1 MTKTFA
7 KTIRITAEQ
16 WDRIVTMAAERDISA
31 NQLLVE
37 LAMEALERREW
48 PRTEAEI
55 HVARA
60 TMFVALALE
69 LDLISAGREAEAKE
83 IHEIISSFLPEPA
96 GRPHPSESSKVQ
108 VHPPLIAHAGTLRP
122 ELAGQIERMYRGV
135 YLLSTLKRDE
145 MLREGRE
152 EELER
157 IHQDAYDSQDS
168 LRDQTQSIEET
179 GD

>member
-7 KTIRITAEQ
+7 KTIRVTAEQ
-16 WDRIVTMAAERDISA
+16 WDRIGTLSAERDISA

-37 LAMEALERREW
+37 LAMEALDRREW

-69 LDLISAGREAEAKE
+69 RDLISAGREDESKE
-83 IHEIISSFLPEPA
+83 IHEIISSFLPEPDS
-96 GRPHPSESSKVQ
+96 RLHPSESSEARVQ
-108 VHPPLIAHAGTLRP
+108 RPLFAHATAFTP

-152 EELER
+152 NELER
-157 IHQDAYDSQDS
+157 IHQDAYDSQDLLS
-168 LRDQTQSIEET
+168 DQAHAIEDT
-179 GD
+179 DD